1 MEELDK
7 WKLVNGCQTKEEL
20 CNAVDA
26 IAGDGIIVGNTGIQF
41 NAAKIKKGIDFAMR
55 GVYGAEVVTRAY
67 GIRQQML
74 YLMYYG
80 EE

>member
-26 IAGDGIIVGNTGIQF
+26 ITENGNIIGNTGKLFDADKIKRSI
-41 NAAKIKKGIDFAMR
+41 NAAMAKTHPAN
-55 GVYGAEVVTRAY
+55 VVTRAY